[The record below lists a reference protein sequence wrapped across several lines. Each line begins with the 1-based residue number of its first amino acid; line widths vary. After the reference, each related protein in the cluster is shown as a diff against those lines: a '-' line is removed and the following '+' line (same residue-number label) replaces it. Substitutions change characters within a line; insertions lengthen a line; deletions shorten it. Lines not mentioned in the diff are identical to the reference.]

1 MIFLFLDELNE
12 FIEELREYTEEAMKI
27 EMAPWV
33 QNYTLPM
40 DELYTELT
48 LEQIESKPTGPIP
61 VKLESYTELFTEK
74 VTTDQQQCHPD
85 PNLEPPRKK
94 SRKSK
99 GKKILAKG
107 DPGNGEK
114 YNGKENRL

>member
-1 MIFLFLDELNE
+1 
-12 FIEELREYTEEAMKI
+12 MKI

-33 QNYTLPM
+33 QTYAVKM

-48 LEQIESKPTGPIP
+48 LEQIESKRTGPIP

-74 VTTDQQQCHPD
+74 ETPDQQQCHPD
-85 PNLEPPRKK
+85 PSSEPPRKK

-107 DPGNGEK
+107 GPWNGED
-114 YNGKENRL
+114 YVGKKNRL